1 MTVKRYDEGDVIP
14 VVTAD
19 ANCYNGVLVKFDG
32 NVDAA
37 TGYPTVVIGTANSTD
52 IAGVVD
58 CGRVDGKAGTP
69 GDKYASGSIIN
80 VRRAGIVTLIDS
92 GSGTT
97 AKQYANCAT
106 GGKVAGTATFD
117 ASANVGRIINKAD
130 ASGNVYVALTL
141 R

>member
-1 MTVKRYDEGDVIP
+1 MTIKRYDEGDVIP

-19 ANCYNGVLVKFDG
+19 ANCYNGVLVEFDG

-37 TGYPTVVIGTANSTD
+37 TGYPTVVIGSADSTD
-52 IAGVVD
+52 IVGAVD
-58 CGRVDGKAGTP
+58 CGRVDGHAGTAA
-69 GDKYASGSIIN
+69 DKYASGSIIN

-92 GSGTT
+92 GAGTT
-97 AKQYANCAT
+97 AGLYANCAT

-117 ASANVGRIINKAD
+117 ASTNVGRIINKAD
-130 ASGNVYVALTL
+130 AGGNVYVALTL